1 MSRNILL
8 TLLVA
13 LSVLSG
19 LNNASAA
26 TDRQLSDFITNKA
39 PESFFP
45 DAERLGPVSGT
56 PAVAIAYRGDEELG
70 YVFLNSDFVDAT
82 GYSGKPIHM
91 VVAMAK
97 DGTLK
102 RISLVEHHEPIVLIG
117 IPEKRI
123 TAVLDGYV
131 GRNVVAIARE
141 EEEERQLDIVSG
153 ATVTI
158 MVMEDSILRS
168 AIKVAR
174 RFKLG
179 GLIDK
184 SAVQAKTKASVEMS
198 VKTVLSWDEMVANGA
213 VRRLNLSVEEVNRAF
228 IAGGDEKAIA
238 RPEPGPPEVP
248 FIELYT
254 ALVSVPSI
262 GLSLLG
268 EAEYRNL
275 TKRLQPNQQAILLLG
290 RGRYSFK
297 GSGYVR
303 GGIFDRF
310 HVVQGDNSLRFRD
323 RTHKRLRQV
332 KAEGAPDFTEID
344 LFRTPKKST
353 LDPVEPWRLE
363 LLVGRLTGPTSK
375 AFVAFTL
382 GYQLPDT
389 FIRVESLPNPVA
401 SVVEVATEA
410 PPLWQKLWRQKRWE
424 IVVLGL
430 ALGFVTVLFFVQDW
444 MVRAPVLTERVR
456 IGFLIFT
463 LFGLGFYANAQLSVV
478 NVMTFLNALLTNF
491 SWTYFL
497 MEPLIFMLWFSVG
510 ASLMFWGRGAFCGW
524 LCPFGALQ
532 ELLNKCP
539 SSK

>member
-1 MSRNILL
+1 M
-8 TLLVA
+8 
-13 LSVLSG
+13 
-19 LNNASAA
+19 
-26 TDRQLSDFITNKA
+26 
-39 PESFFP
+39 
-45 DAERLGPVSGT
+45 
-56 PAVAIAYRGDEELG
+56 
-70 YVFLNSDFVDAT
+70 
-82 GYSGKPIHM
+82 
-91 VVAMAK
+91 
-97 DGTLK
+97 
-102 RISLVEHHEPIVLIG
+102 
-117 IPEKRI
+117 
-123 TAVLDGYV
+123 
-131 GRNVVAIARE
+131 
-141 EEEERQLDIVSG
+141 
-153 ATVTI
+153 
-158 MVMEDSILRS
+158 
-168 AIKVAR
+168 
-174 RFKLG
+174 
-179 GLIDK
+179 
-184 SAVQAKTKASVEMS
+184 
-198 VKTVLSWDEMVANGA
+198 
-213 VRRLNLSVEEVNRAF
+213 
-228 IAGGDEKAIA
+228 
-238 RPEPGPPEVP
+238 
-248 FIELYT
+248 
-254 ALVSVPSI
+254 
-262 GLSLLG
+262 
-268 EAEYRNL
+268 
-275 TKRLQPNQQAILLLG
+275 
-290 RGRYSFK
+290 
-297 GSGYVR
+297 R